1 MTTLVKWTP
10 FRELELFDRRVRR
23 MLEDIGYGS
32 AFVPAADV
40 YETPD
45 EFVVELEVPGYEEKE
60 LGIEVS
66 DHMLTVRG
74 ERKVTKEEQEKSF
87 LLHERLEKLFE
98 RRFRLPPEADTEKV
112 TARFEQGVI
121 EIHAPKAVET
131 KPRKIPLGAKT

>member
-112 TARFEQGVI
+112 DATFKDGVLKVRTPKAI
-121 EIHAPKAVET
+121 AAPKRT
-131 KPRKIPLGAKT
+131 ISIGKG